1 MTKENKDMDVSIIIV
16 SYNTKELLSDCLD
29 SIQKKTKDIEY
40 EVIVVDNDSCDGTPD
55 MLKTEF
61 PWVCLIESKENLGFG
76 KANNLGMKNALGKY
90 FFLLNSDTILVN
102 NAVKEF
108 FDFAENNPSFGALGS
123 ILLDRSLKPCHSY
136 GKFLTPGR
144 SLKNVVAK
152 YLRFLKEKS
161 HLHPDKVNHPLEV
174 EYITGADLWIPKEVY
189 EKTGGFDP
197 DYFMYF
203 EESDWQLRM
212 SKIGLKRFIIPGP
225 EIIHLEGGS
234 DASQSNIWSPSRLKN
249 YYMSQRIYQKKHFNK
264 WIYPFYR
271 IVYLILNT
279 PVLLMLK
286 IVKNGGGISK

>member
-1 MTKENKDMDVSIIIV
+1 MDVSIIIV
-16 SYNTKELLSDCLD
+16 SYNTKNLLSECLR
-29 SIQKKTKDIEY
+29 SIKYKTHDVEY
-40 EVIVVDNDSCDGTPD
+40 EVIVVDNDSKDDTQG
-55 MLKTEF
+55 MLQAEF
-61 PWVCLIESKENLGFG
+61 PWVRLIESNKNLGFG

-102 NAVKEF
+102 NAIKFF
-108 FDFAENNPSFGALGS
+108 FDFAENNPRFGALGS
-123 ILLDRSLKPCHSY
+123 ILLDKNLNPCHSY
-136 GKFLTPGR
+136 GKFPTPGR
-144 SLKNVVAK
+144 SLKNVMAK

-161 HLHPDKVNHPLEV
+161 HLHPDKVEHPLEV

-249 YYMSQRIYQKKHFNK
+249 YYMSQRIYQKKHLNK

-279 PVLLMLK
+279 PILLML
-286 IVKNGGGISK
+286 IFVKNGGGISK